1 MPDTTP
7 QPNFAR
13 IGFSGYPVYGNRSY
27 PGSDEVHRELQGT
40 QADRKYRE
48 MLDNHGLIATTQRII
63 SALCQQCRWSI
74 APSIEDDPTAI
85 AAADFVRLQWQQ
97 MSVSWGQV
105 LAEMLSAAL
114 LGWSWHET
122 VYKHIEGG
130 LGWDGFYFCRQDTR
144 LTWAWDDNGRHVI
157 AMEQLTKAGQHA
169 TISAAKSLH
178 YVADPTTGSPEGRAI
193 LRSLYIYYRNLMDTL
208 TDLGIGIRHDATGQ
222 VVLQIPIDTFT
233 AAAGGDAVATA
244 TIDAVKKSVAT
255 MQRGERSG
263 VVIPSEIDS
272 DGRQT
277 GWKIDM
283 LSGSQRPRV
292 DGLALA
298 EMYEKRIAS
307 ALLTQF
313 LLLGQSASGS
323 FALSA
328 DQTELLGI
336 VLAGWCTDI
345 ADCFNQQAIKPLCEL
360 NGIDAKYMPKL
371 THGPIDGPDLS
382 ALANLLGTAVKANI
396 LTPDPALE
404 EYVRDSAGL
413 PKLPTPKAP

>member
-1 MPDTTP
+1 MSDPV
-7 QPNFAR
+7 NFAR
-13 IGFSGYPVYGNRSY
+13 VGFSGYPVYGDRSWA
-27 PGSDEVHRELQGT
+27 GSDEVHRELQGT

-63 SALCQQCRWSI
+63 AAICQQCRWSI
-74 APSIEDDPTAI
+74 APSLNGDPLAI
-85 AAADFVRLQWQQ
+85 AAADFVRTQWQE
-97 MSVSWGQV
+97 MAVSWGQV
-105 LAEMLSAAL
+105 LAEMLSAAM

-122 VYKHIEGG
+122 VYKRLEGG
-130 LGWDGFYFCRQDTR
+130 LLGWEGFYFCRQDTR
-144 LTWAWDDNGRHVI
+144 LSWAWDDEGRHVV
-157 AMEQLTKAGQHA
+157 ALEQLTKAGQHA
-169 TISAAKSLH
+169 VISAAKSLH
-178 YVADPTTGSPEGRAI
+178 YIADPTTGSPEGRAI

-222 VVLQIPIDTFT
+222 VVLQVPIDTFT
-233 AAAGGDAVATA
+233 AAAGGDNVATA

-263 VVIPSEIDS
+263 VVLPSEIDS

-277 GWKIDM
+277 GWKIGM

-292 DGLALA
+292 DALQVA

-313 LLLGQSASGS
+313 LLLGQSSSGS

-336 VLAGWCTDI
+336 VLTGWCTDI

-371 THGPIDGPDLS
+371 THGPIDSPDLS
-382 ALANLLGTAVKANI
+382 ALASLLGTAVKEGI
-396 LTPDPALE
+396 ITPDAALE

-413 PKLPTPKAP
+413 PKLPTPKAE

>member
-1 MPDTTP
+1 MSDPAV
-7 QPNFAR
+7 NFAR

-63 SALCQQCRWSI
+63 AAICQQCRWSI
-74 APSIEDDPTAI
+74 APSIGGDPNAI
-85 AAADFVRLQWQQ
+85 TAADFVRTQWQE
-97 MSVSWGQV
+97 MAVSWGQV
-105 LAEMLSAAL
+105 LAEMLSAAM
-114 LGWSWHET
+114 LGWSWHEV
-122 VYKHIEGG
+122 VYKRIGSG
-130 LGWDGFYFCRQDTR
+130 LLGWEGFYFCRQDTR
-144 LTWAWDDNGRHVI
+144 LSWIWDDDGRHVV
-157 AMEQLTKAGQHA
+157 ALEQLTNAGQHA
-169 TISAAKSLH
+169 VISAAKSLH
-178 YVADPTTGSPEGRAI
+178 YIADPTMGSPEGRAI

-208 TDLGIGIRHDATGQ
+208 TDLQIGLRHDATGMLDLQ
-222 VVLQIPIDTFT
+222 VPIDTFT
-233 AAAGGDAVATA
+233 AAAGGDTVAVATV
-244 TIDAVKKSVAT
+244 DSVKKSVAT

-263 VVIPSEIDS
+263 IVRPSTYDA
-272 DGRQT
+272 DGNRT
-277 GWKIDM
+277 GWDIGM
-283 LSGSQRPRV
+283 LSGAQRPRV

-298 EMYEKRIAS
+298 NMYEQRIAS

-336 VLAGWCTDI
+336 VLTGWCTDI

-371 THGPIDGPDLS
+371 THGPIDSPNLS
-382 ALANLLGTAVKANI
+382 ALASLLGTAVKEGI
-396 LTPDPALE
+396 LTPDAALE

-413 PKLPTPKAP
+413 PKLPTPKAE